1 MPLSG
6 KFDLLSFTTPAK
18 QDGLIQMEMYC
29 VSLKDRQ
36 YFEYD
41 ALSYACG
48 DSIIETARNNQ
59 QVADCLLQLPS
70 PVPAG
75 QTEGRSWMPA

>member
-70 PVPAG
+70 PTASSSESQRPSVG
-75 QTEGRSWMPA
+75 